1 MAGSPLKI
9 GVMLDSFTVPAW
21 TAKTL
26 ADIARAD
33 FLTLSIAILNA
44 EKRDRDS
51 TERLLQAR
59 SRLLF
64 VFYEKVDQWL
74 FSWRHSDAFAPTD
87 ISEHLSGAKIVT
99 VLTSKDE
106 SRQRFHAADVAMI
119 KDQDLDVILKL
130 GFNELAG
137 EILSST
143 RYGIWSLN
151 HADDRQYRGDPPHF
165 WEIYEENPL
174 SGSSLQI
181 LTEEPDHGKVIYRS
195 QSSTHPYSLFRN
207 RNQIYWKSATFMM
220 RRLKNLCGDGWNYI
234 TSLETYNEEV
244 TYAKTV
250 YQVPKN
256 RQMIYYLANVAL
268 RFARAHHDVLCYNEQ
283 WRIAFRKLRIAD
295 LDSIDLTSAGFTIV
309 TPPDSSSFA
318 DPFIVKENG
327 INYIFFEEY
336 SFRRR
341 KGAIS
346 YITVDDEGNVSA
358 SKIALQRDYHL
369 SYPML
374 FQWRDSYYMI
384 PETRQNGTI
393 ELYHAV
399 KFPTR
404 WELEKVLFHD
414 VQAVDPTL
422 FQHAGKFWLFTNMS
436 VSGGSTVDE
445 LFLFYSESPLGKW
458 LPHPKN
464 PIVSDVRRARPAGR
478 LFWLNGSL
486 YRPSQEGSIRYGHAV
501 NLNRVDVLS
510 ENEYLETP
518 VKLLT
523 PDWLDGNLKTH
534 TFNFN
539 EDLAVVDAMIM
550 VKKPIQS
557 E

>member
-21 TAKTL
+21 TAKIL
-26 ADIARAD
+26 ADIARAG

-44 EKRDRDS
+44 EKSERDFAN
-51 TERLLQAR
+51 RLLRLR

-64 VFYEKVDQWL
+64 VFYERLDQWL
-74 FSWRHSDAFAPTD
+74 FSWRHSNAFTPTD
-87 ISEHLSGAKIVT
+87 ISEHLSGAKIAT
-99 VLTSKDE
+99 VLPSRDE
-106 SRQRFHAADVAMI
+106 SRQRFHSADVAMI
-119 KDQDLDVILKL
+119 KGQGLDVILKL
-130 GFNELAG
+130 GFNGLAG

-143 RYGIWSLN
+143 RYGVWSL
-151 HADDRQYRGDPPHF
+151 HHGDSRQYRGGPALF
-165 WEIYEENPL
+165 WEIYEENPV
-174 SGSSLQI
+174 SGSGLQI
-181 LTEEPDHGKVIYRS
+181 LTEELDGGKVIYRS
-195 QSSTHPYSLFRN
+195 LSSTHPYSLFRN
-207 RNQIYWKSATFMM
+207 RNQIYWKTADFIM
-220 RRLKNLCGDGWNYI
+220 RRLNTLYRDGWDYI
-234 TSLETYNEEV
+234 ASLETYNEDV
-244 TYAKTV
+244 TYAKNI
-250 YQVPKN
+250 YQTPNN
-256 RQMIYYLANVAL
+256 RQMISYLANVAL
-268 RFARAHHDVLCYNEQ
+268 SFARVHYDVLCYNEQ
-283 WRIAFRKLRIAD
+283 WRIAFRRTRIAD
-295 LDSIDLTSAGFTIV
+295 LESIDLTSSGFTIV
-309 TPPDSSSFA
+309 TPPGSSAFA
-318 DPFIVKENG
+318 DPFVAKDNG

-341 KGAIS
+341 KGTIS
-346 YITVDDEGNVSA
+346 YITLDDKGNVSA
-358 SKIALQRDYHL
+358 PKIALQRDYHL

-374 FQWRDSYYMI
+374 FQWREIYYMI

-393 ELYHAV
+393 ELYRAV
-399 KFPTR
+399 EFPTR

-422 FQHAGKFWLFTNMS
+422 FEHDGKFWLFTNMS

-458 LPHPKN
+458 LPHPNN

-486 YRPSQEGSIRYGHAV
+486 YRPSQEGSLRYGYAV

-510 ENEYLETP
+510 ENEYMETP

-539 EDLAVVDAMIM
+539 EDLVVVDALIM
-550 VKKPIQS
+550 VKKGIRP
-557 E
+557 